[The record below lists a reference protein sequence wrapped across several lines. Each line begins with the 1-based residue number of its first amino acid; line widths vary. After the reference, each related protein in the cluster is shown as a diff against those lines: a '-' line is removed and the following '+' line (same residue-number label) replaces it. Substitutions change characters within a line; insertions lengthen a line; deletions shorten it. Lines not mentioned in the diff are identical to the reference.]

1 MNLEFNHLLP
11 ETGSGLLERGP
22 ELHVM
27 RAGIRLHVLDPG
39 GSLLTTSGT
48 ATTRTTGGD
57 GATATATTSTTTTT
71 TARHGILGQL
81 FYSKRYHLNTVPYH
95 LRPDQILFVSFSV
108 SQFPYFFFVGV

>member
-1 MNLEFNHLLP
+1 VNLEFNHLLP

-48 ATTRTTGGD
+48 ATRTRTRTTGGD
-57 GATATATTSTTTTT
+57 GATATASATATTTTT
-71 TARHGILGQL
+71 TTTRHVYLG
-81 FYSKRYHLNTVPYH
+81 N
-95 LRPDQILFVSFSV
+95 
-108 SQFPYFFFVGV
+108 YFF